1 MSCWLLVMYTYN
13 WGITYNSV
21 LILSDYLY
29 NFIFLFCLRYAL
41 IILVTYR
48 TTTVRL
54 FVAVFFIFLFFIII
68 IWLLFLNLFI
78 LFLLFLFYFFWFII
92 IFWGVGGWW
101 YLLFCSVCVFS
112 PYFLWGWIG
121 ISLWICPYFL

>member
-13 WGITYNSV
+13 WGITYTSV

-54 FVAVFFIFLFFIII
+54 FVAVFFIYLFFIII

-78 LFLLFLFYFFWFII
+78 LFLLLLFFLFLFLLFCE
-92 IFWGVGGWW
+92 GVGGGGIC
-101 YLLFCSVCVFS
+101 YFVVCVFFLLT
-112 PYFLWGWIG
+112 FLWGWIG
-121 ISLWICPYFL
+121 ISLSICPYFL